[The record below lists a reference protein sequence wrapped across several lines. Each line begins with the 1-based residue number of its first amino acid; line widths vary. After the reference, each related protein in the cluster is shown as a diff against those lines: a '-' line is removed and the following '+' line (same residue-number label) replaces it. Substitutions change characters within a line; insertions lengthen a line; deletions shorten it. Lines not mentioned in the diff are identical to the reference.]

1 VLSVETDIGELTEMT
16 LEDGR
21 RNLFLEKDYQL
32 LSEWA
37 AEQQIIPCEPPPG
50 ADPSLMNTGLS
61 LSSALAPDE
70 VTAAEPPP
78 PEPAPAEPDP
88 GPAARG

>member
-1 VLSVETDIGELTEMT
+1 VLFIETDIGELTEMT

-21 RNLFLEKDYQL
+21 RQLFLAKDYQL

-37 AEQQIIPCEPPPG
+37 AEQKTLPCELPPD

-61 LSSALAPDE
+61 LSSTLPPDE
-70 VTAAEPPP
+70 V
-78 PEPAPAEPDP
+78 
-88 GPAARG
+88 PAAFF